1 VVMVCS
7 KTEKNLAAM
16 TKEDIADQ
24 LIQQRVELASRQLQQ
39 DLKRKA
45 LIDQRA
51 S

>member
-1 VVMVCS
+1 
-7 KTEKNLAAM
+7 M
-16 TKEDIADQ
+16 TREDIADQ

-39 DLKRKA
+39 DLKRRA